1 MMRHALPLHDLS
13 RTEVTVLLIH
23 EQQEHAAQQAEN
35 KHLLGDVRLVMLGR
49 GPGVSQLW
57 DASAAQRGAHLVNS
71 LGISI
76 LVDLIGYTSDHR
88 QDVLAVRPAPV
99 QVSYHGY
106 MGTTGAP
113 YIDLYMADRI
123 IAPPEHAP
131 AFTERLVLL
140 PECFL
145 GPSHRLAHQLWGAS
159 GGSRNDFD
167 GHGEDDEATVRFCV
181 RNPHLELTWSSLA
194 CSQASMCRQLP
205 RLSARQTACLV
216 ERL

>member
-1 MMRHALPLHDLS
+1 MGNMMRHALPLHDLS
-13 RTEVTVLLIH
+13 RIEVTVLLIH

-57 DASAAQRGAHLVNS
+57 DPLAAQRGAHLVNR
-71 LGISI
+71 LGVGI

-88 QDVLAVRPAPV
+88 QDVLALRPAPV

-106 MGTTGAP
+106 MGTTGAH
-113 YIDLYMADRI
+113 YIDAYMADQV

-131 AFTERLVLL
+131 AFTERLILL

-145 GPSHRLAHQLWGAS
+145 GPSHRLAHQLWAAS

-167 GHGEDDEATVRFCV
+167 GHGEDDEATVGF
-181 RNPHLELTWSSLA
+181 
-194 CSQASMCRQLP
+194 
-205 RLSARQTACLV
+205 
-216 ERL
+216 